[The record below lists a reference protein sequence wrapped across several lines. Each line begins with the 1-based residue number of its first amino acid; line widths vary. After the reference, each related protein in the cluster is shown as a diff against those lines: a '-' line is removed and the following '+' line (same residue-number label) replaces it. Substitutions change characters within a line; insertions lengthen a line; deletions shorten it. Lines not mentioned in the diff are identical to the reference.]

1 MYKHHY
7 SEFLKANAGKLHM
20 ACHSHHYWPDVTRQA
35 MLDYWEDSAQ
45 MVDDK
50 WNYFFS
56 EKIPKVQKLIAENL
70 NLSNPQSL
78 VFAPNTHELLYR
90 LISSFYGDKPVK
102 ILTTS
107 SEFHSFNRQSRRW
120 QEMNLATVDRVAVNS
135 EFEDQFVKK
144 ALEGDYDLIFFSHV
158 FFDSGIALENLERL
172 VNKLSSTEST
182 IVVDGYHGFGAIPTD
197 LSRVEENIF
206 YLGGSY
212 KYLQGG
218 EGCCFMHVPPNSLKP
233 VNTGW
238 FAGFAE
244 LESKQDGPI
253 SFSEGA
259 MKFAGSTM
267 DFSAL
272 YRLEASLKLINEI
285 TIETIHQYIQNL
297 QNVFLEKIY
306 ALENSYLNK
315 DSLMVNDLGNHGHFL
330 TFKTEHAAALHD
342 YLKSHGVITDF
353 RGDRL
358 RFGFAI
364 YHDPQDYQL
373 DFLSQ
378 FRPEV

>member
-1 MYKHHY
+1 
-7 SEFLKANAGKLHM
+7 M

-197 LSRVEENIF
+197 AV
-206 YLGGSY
+206 GG
-212 KYLQGG
+212 
-218 EGCCFMHVPPNSLKP
+218 FV
-233 VNTGW
+233 
-238 FAGFAE
+238 
-244 LESKQDGPI
+244 
-253 SFSEGA
+253 
-259 MKFAGSTM
+259 
-267 DFSAL
+267 
-272 YRLEASLKLINEI
+272 
-285 TIETIHQYIQNL
+285 
-297 QNVFLEKIY
+297 
-306 ALENSYLNK
+306 
-315 DSLMVNDLGNHGHFL
+315 L
-330 TFKTEHAAALHD
+330 T
-342 YLKSHGVITDF
+342 
-353 RGDRL
+353 
-358 RFGFAI
+358 
-364 YHDPQDYQL
+364 
-373 DFLSQ
+373 
-378 FRPEV
+378 